1 MFGVFRF
8 PCKPPLNQ
16 NGYTCY
22 SWVTLG
28 LSISFSDVCLAA
40 SLDLVLASPSVQ
52 WLCRLE
58 SLAGDLEQVT
68 ARRSALSLILLEAPS
83 MILRWTL
90 AGFGR
95 PMPDRRKA
103 FQANTLHAPCA
114 AIGLG
119 ATSIRMLARNG
130 CCIIALGYKCRKSS
144 GVPRF
149 RQFVFGNR
157 GLSLSLVY
165 VRGLC

>member
-16 NGYTCY
+16 KGYTCY

-28 LSISFSDVCLAA
+28 LSISFSDVCLSA
-40 SLDLVLASPSVQ
+40 SRDLVLASPSVQ

-68 ARRSALSLILLEAPS
+68 ASRSALSLILLEAPS
-83 MILRWTL
+83 MILCWTP
-90 AGFGR
+90 AGFGC
-95 PMPDRRKA
+95 PNAEPSESLPGTH
-103 FQANTLHAPCA
+103 TLHAPCA

-130 CCIIALGYKCRKSS
+130 CCVHQREWSV
-144 GVPRF
+144 GVLTACFCMERID
-149 RQFVFGNR
+149 
-157 GLSLSLVY
+157 SA
-165 VRGLC
+165 